1 MTPPAL
7 NPVEYKEKK
16 AGVNLTR
23 PLFSRDFLHPLEIA
37 PPMNANGF
45 QTLEAFLPEFG
56 KIRSAL

>member
-23 PLFSRDFLHPLEIA
+23 PLFFQGLEPARPVFRIFS
-37 PPMNANGF
+37 NVWKNY
-45 QTLEAFLPEFG
+45 
-56 KIRSAL
+56 R